1 MYKIWN
7 LCNANV
13 KLQTNTFVQNIT
25 YILLAGNAKV
35 KLKLKH
41 MCKQLLLARPRYNFK
56 KELLVWVMTFNRP
69 LLKKWNAEDRKITQN
84 FRICW
89 TFLQPWRWHLF
100 VPSTLSHLSYYSHHR
115 KFRFFQLT
123 FGLYHLSKPPE
134 RGSSIHG
141 PSILLSRFRTL
152 IFPLHEIWSSWK
164 KSSCTTIIP
173 LFDVR
178 CSSTHCSGYLTK
190 MEMGLSTS
198 GFGKNILWNS
208 LEYSYRRSLWWPPI
222 WYGKHTCFCCR

>member
-1 MYKIWN
+1 MPRIE
-7 LCNANV
+7 
-13 KLQTNTFVQNIT
+13 KL
-25 YILLAGNAKV
+25 L
-35 KLKLKH
+35 
-41 MCKQLLLARPRYNFK
+41 
-56 KELLVWVMTFNRP
+56 
-69 LLKKWNAEDRKITQN
+69 N

-100 VPSTLSHLSYYSHHR
+100 VPSTLSHLRRYSHHR

-123 FGLYHLSKPPE
+123 FGLYHLSNPPE
-134 RGSSIHG
+134 QGSSIHG
-141 PSILLSRFRTL
+141 PSILLRRFRTL